1 MPIRAHDGRRL
12 VDLRRD
18 ERQPLFRQS
27 KDVDLDVERIVR
39 AELCDNSTREN
50 IEILESARG
59 LEQERRDQRR
69 RLLEVEVGEPFS
81 AEFELLLHQPAVGD

>member
-27 KDVDLDVERIVR
+27 KDVDPDVERIVR

-50 IEILESARG
+50 IEVVKALEDASEGAG
-59 LEQERRDQRR
+59 I
-69 RLLEVEVGEPFS
+69 S
-81 AEFELLLHQPAVGD
+81 VGDYSKSK

>member
-18 ERQPLFRQS
+18 ERQPLFPQS
-27 KDVDLDVERIVR
+27 KDVDLDLERIVR

-50 IEILESARG
+50 IEVVKA
-59 LEQERRDQRR
+59 
-69 RLLEVEVGEPFS
+69 
-81 AEFELLLHQPAVGD
+81 FEDASEGAGISVGDYSKSK